1 MSSTSAGGIAF
12 QLRYFVQISPPKSP
26 VCHSEK
32 NCGLLATRR
41 EFICYLVRN
50 TPSSGTKA
58 PRPRCDSSGRP
69 LEFVSIS
76 PCELI
81 LIKWPKSPV
90 VCIINIIAAEH
101 SPGFYTRFQIHLS
114 SRCFDLTQRNTH
126 NITRGELSERPSQS
140 LNDNTGGKQRG
151 ASSASA
157 SADRAVPLPTAD
169 SNPNGTDGVFEVHA
183 AVGRQLV
190 LLFGGRSAGLF
201 RRYVVSG
208 IPRNLRTREDITN
221 LI

>member
-26 VCHSEK
+26 VCHSEEC
-32 NCGLLATRR
+32 CGLLATRR

-140 LNDNTGGKQRG
+140 LNMTSQEESNAAPPPPRPQRIG
-151 ASSASA
+151 
-157 SADRAVPLPTAD
+157 RYHCRLPTAI
-169 SNPNGTDGVFEVHA
+169 PTELMAFLRCT
-183 AVGRQLV
+183 RQ
-190 LLFGGRSAGLF
+190 
-201 RRYVVSG
+201 
-208 IPRNLRTREDITN
+208 
-221 LI
+221 